1 VPVAAS
7 GSVELYY
14 ETFGSPDDDA
24 LLLVNGLGSQCIN
37 FDVEL
42 CERFVAKGFFVIRFD
57 NRDVGLSSKL
67 DDFMPRISEVV
78 SAVRQGREAVVPY
91 RLSDMA
97 DDAVAV
103 LDALGVERAHVV
115 GTSMG
120 GMIVQQLAIDH
131 SDRLRTMTS
140 IMSTTGDPDV
150 GTASQAVAELFYAP
164 PGHDRESVIARSQE
178 LDLLC
183 TSPSE
188 YDVDRVAQRVG
199 DAFDRCFYPRGVAR
213 QLAAVIASGSRT
225 AALGSVRVPALVL
238 HGDVD
243 TLIDI
248 SGGIRTAKS
257 IPGARFVSIPGMGHD
272 LAPRYWDTIVN
283 AVTSHAHSDR
293 MDGPQRAVTTEA
305 TLVKHSDSETST

>member
-1 VPVAAS
+1 MPVAAN
-7 GSVELYY
+7 GPVELYY
-14 ETFGSPDDDA
+14 ETFGSPDHDA
-24 LLLVNGLGSQCIN
+24 VLLVNGLGGQCIT
-37 FDVEL
+37 FDAEL
-42 CERFVAKGFFVIRFD
+42 CEKFVANEFFVIRFD

-67 DDFMPRISEVV
+67 DDFTPRISDVV
-78 SAVRQGREAVVPY
+78 SAVRKGREAVVPY

-97 DDAVAV
+97 NDAVAV
-103 LDALGVERAHVV
+103 LDALDAETVHVV
-115 GTSMG
+115 GISMG

-131 SDRLRTMTS
+131 PNRLRSMTS

-150 GTASQAVAELFYAP
+150 GTASPAVAELFYAP
-164 PGHDRESVIARSQE
+164 PGHDRDSVIARSQA

-188 YDVDRVAQRVG
+188 YDADRVAQRVG
-199 DAFDRCFYPRGVAR
+199 DSFDRCFCPRGVAR

-225 AALGSVRVPALVL
+225 TALGSVRVPALVL
-238 HGDVD
+238 HGDAD

-248 SGGIRTAKS
+248 SGGIRTATS

-283 AVTSHAHSDR
+283 AVMSHARVAADS
-293 MDGPQRAVTTEA
+293 PQFTE
-305 TLVKHSDSETST
+305 E